1 MATIDWDEFDLDRL
15 AECLRERRSAPDAE
29 KTVWA
34 FERALDIARVDAAL
48 LDYLLTAVVCLIA
61 RATNDATPRDIL
73 EAYFRRAPS
82 DMRWREEL
90 RPLLD
95 A

>member
-1 MATIDWDEFDLDRL
+1 MATVDWDEFDLDRL
-15 AECLRERRSAPDAE
+15 AERLRERRSAPDAE
-29 KTVWA
+29 KTVWG
-34 FERALDIARVDAAL
+34 FERALEIARLDAAL
-48 LDYLLTAVVCLIA
+48 LDYLLTAVVCLNA
-61 RATNDATPRDIL
+61 READATPRDIL